1 MAAPIVTIEKL
12 AFGGAGFGHWEG
24 KACFVPFTAP
34 GDIVRIDVVSEKR
47 SFINGQV
54 REFIEPSPLRVPPP
68 CEVFGSCGGCHLQHV
83 PYDLQVTQK
92 HEIFTGLM
100 GRIAR
105 VDADRI
111 QPVVPSPDPFGYRSR
126 IQLKV
131 RYAAGQIHI
140 GFYRASSHFV
150 VGVPQ
155 HCCISAPAVNSVL
168 GEIQSFMELFP
179 EPDRIPQIDIAT
191 GVDAGS
197 IVIFHYIGSH
207 SDDMCRFISE
217 NQHMLGTAT
226 GLWLQSGRK
235 NTLIPI
241 AGAGAL
247 TYRVPA
253 GGEEA
258 CRMLELKFSSG
269 GFSQV
274 NYRQNETLVNT
285 VLEWAALNGTERVL
299 DLYCGNGNISLPL
312 ALNAGQVVGI
322 EEYAPSL
329 TDAAENCRLH
339 GIGNCEFSCS
349 DVTRWLEKALAS
361 RERFDVVVLD
371 PPRAGA
377 KEAIPLIARLRP
389 RAILYISCDP
399 ATLARDV
406 ATLMKHGFDCAK
418 SRPID
423 MFPQTYHLES
433 ITLLEP
439 V

>member
-1 MAAPIVTIEKL
+1 MVAPIVTIEKL
-12 AFGGAGFGHWEG
+12 AFGGAGFGRWEG

-34 GDIVRIDVVSEKR
+34 GDVVRIDVVTEKR

-54 REFIEPSPLRVPPP
+54 REFVQHSPVRVSPS
-68 CEVFGSCGGCHLQHV
+68 CQVFGSCGGCQWQHV
-83 PYDLQVTQK
+83 PYDLQVEQK
-92 HEIFTGLM
+92 YEIFAGLM

-105 VDADRI
+105 VNADRI
-111 QPVVPSPDPFGYRSR
+111 EPVVPSPDPFGYRSR

-131 RYAAGQIHI
+131 RYAAGEVHI
-140 GFYRASSHFV
+140 GFYRAGSHFV
-150 VGVPQ
+150 IDIPQ
-155 HCCISAPAVNSVL
+155 CCPISAPVVNSVIKDL
-168 GEIQSFMELFP
+168 HSFMAVFP
-179 EPDRIPQIDIAT
+179 EPDKIPQIDIS
-191 GVDAGS
+191 AGADGRT
-197 IVIFHYIGSH
+197 IIIFHYIGSNP
-207 SDDMCRFISE
+207 DDICSFIGE
-217 NQHMLGTAT
+217 NRTSLGSAS
-226 GLWLQSGRK
+226 GLWLQCGK
-235 NTLIPI
+235 KHTLVPI
-241 AGAGAL
+241 AGIGAL

-253 GGEEA
+253 GGGGA
-258 CRMLELKFSSG
+258 SPSLELRFSRG

-274 NYRQNETLVNT
+274 NYRQNEILVGT

-312 ALNAGQVVGI
+312 ARNAGRVVGV

-329 TDAAENCRLH
+329 TDAGENCRIH
-339 GIGNCEFSCS
+339 GIGNCEFNCS
-349 DVTRWLEKALAS
+349 DVTRWLEKAVAS
-361 RERFDVVVLD
+361 GDRFDVVVLD

-406 ATLMKHGFDCAK
+406 ATLVKHGFDCAK
-418 SRPID
+418 SRPVD

-439 V
+439 I